1 MTQPRSLF
9 SSKTA
14 HKAGSLLLPFAP
26 SSLLQTEV
34 CPNGAPD
41 SQGSCPV
48 LLPAPIYRSRY
59 IRSLQF
65 SFFPSPDVKALL
77 KKSLQGPYTCYK
89 VSAGDWLPKTA
100 YLLFCCSSCFH
111 EYGNKKMLCLNC
123 NHFYIYVCFL
133 YSLLSLILDLPTCIR
148 KA

>member
-9 SSKTA
+9 SSKNCSQSIFPSA
-14 HKAGSLLLPFAP
+14 SPAP

-34 CPNGAPD
+34 CLNGVPD
-41 SQGSCPV
+41 SQLSYPV
-48 LLPAPIYRSRY
+48 LLPAPIFRNLY

-65 SFFPSPDVKALL
+65 SFFPSPNVKAIL
-77 KKSLQGPYTCYK
+77 KNPLQGPYTCYK

-111 EYGNKKMLCLNC
+111 EYGNKMMSWLNC
-123 NHFYIYVCFL
+123 NII
-133 YSLLSLILDLPTCIR
+133 SLLFQSFS
-148 KA
+148 